1 MAGVDAFGLL
11 KDELKSE
18 EIQDQ
23 VNAARRVNTIAL
35 GMGEDRARSELIPFL
50 RQRVDEYTDEI
61 LLAIAEAAG
70 GLVKAIG
77 GGEHA
82 HMLIPLLEALAE
94 KEETIVRQ
102 KAVESLVQVGKSM
115 PASTLQSE
123 MKELLKRLAGG
134 DFFPSRISAAG
145 LFATVYPSTPPA
157 MRAPLRKMYEQLAKD
172 EMPMV
177 RSAAFAHMPAL
188 AAVVER
194 EVLTQELSPLFN
206 EMSQDMQESVREL
219 AVDNMEKM
227 VTLLSPEE
235 AARIFGSFFDN
246 VQMEKCSSMRVNKA
260 KHFVKLVVAMSPAR
274 PLRDQV
280 QAYIHLLASDPEVE
294 VRNAA
299 AANVGIFCSKLDG
312 ATVKGQILPVMKEL
326 AQPEEQPA
334 AQGGANPNQ
343 QVRESIAENVCSLSP
358 VIGREPTISE
368 LLPLVKLFLAEEQD
382 GTASIEIRRKVL
394 RSVAPLVETL
404 GAEACDV
411 HLMPEVLKMADDTQ
425 WRVRLSVVET
435 MPVYA
440 RHLGMDL
447 FNTRL
452 KDIQARAL
460 ADSVAHIR
468 ERAIANLSEL
478 SKEFGDE
485 WMKDAILPS
494 VQEAAKGT
502 GPASYLGRI
511 TSLQAVS
518 ALATTMPGGVL
529 SEVLVPQVCVP
540 LARDRVVNVRVAA
553 AEALVKCA
561 DKLQGE
567 NPAFVKDCIRP
578 ILVDLGQDTD
588 VDVKYW
594 AEKYT

>member
-1 MAGVDAFGLL
+1 MW
-11 KDELKSE
+11 
-18 EIQDQ
+18 Q
-23 VNAARRVNTIAL
+23 
-35 GMGEDRARSELIPFL
+35 
-50 RQRVDEYTDEI
+50 
-61 LLAIAEAAG
+61 AIAEAAG

-77 GGEHA
+77 GSEHA
-82 HMLIPLLEALAE
+82 HMLIPLLEKLAE

-102 KAVESLVQVGKSM
+102 KAVESLVQVGKEM

-123 MKELLKRLAGG
+123 MKELLKRLSGG

-194 EVLTQELSPLFN
+194 EVLAQELSPLFN

-260 KHFVKLVVAMSPAR
+260 KHFVKLVAAMSPAR

-280 QAYIHLLASDPEVE
+280 PAYIHLLASDPEVE

-299 AANVGIFCSKLDG
+299 AANLGIFCAKLDG

-343 QVRESIAENVCSLSP
+343 QVS
-358 VIGREPTISE
+358 VI
-368 LLPLVKLFLAEEQD
+368 
-382 GTASIEIRRKVL
+382 
-394 RSVAPLVETL
+394 
-404 GAEACDV
+404 
-411 HLMPEVLKMADDTQ
+411 
-425 WRVRLSVVET
+425 
-435 MPVYA
+435 
-440 RHLGMDL
+440 
-447 FNTRL
+447 
-452 KDIQARAL
+452 
-460 ADSVAHIR
+460 
-468 ERAIANLSEL
+468 
-478 SKEFGDE
+478 
-485 WMKDAILPS
+485 
-494 VQEAAKGT
+494 
-502 GPASYLGRI
+502 
-511 TSLQAVS
+511 S
-518 ALATTMPGGVL
+518 A
-529 SEVLVPQVCVP
+529 
-540 LARDRVVNVRVAA
+540 RVACT
-553 AEALVKCA
+553 EREWPYMPPSL
-561 DKLQGE
+561 
-567 NPAFVKDCIRP
+567 FVGSLHN
-578 ILVDLGQDTD
+578 IL
-588 VDVKYW
+588 
-594 AEKYT
+594 

>member
-1 MAGVDAFGLL
+1 MAGIDAFGLL
-11 KDELKSE
+11 KEELKSE

-35 GMGEDRARSELIPFL
+35 GMGEDRARGELIPFL

-61 LLAIAEAAG
+61 LLAIAKAAG

-94 KEETIVRQ
+94 KEETIVRV
-102 KAVESLVQVGKSM
+102 KAVESLVQIGKQM

-157 MRAPLRKMYEQLAKD
+157 MRAPLRKLYEQLAKD

-177 RSAAFAHMPAL
+177 RSAAFVHMPAL

-194 EVLTQELSPLFN
+194 EVLTTELSPLFN
-206 EMSQDMQESVREL
+206 ELSQDMQESVREL

-227 VTLLSPEE
+227 VGLLSPEE

-260 KHFVKLVVAMSPAR
+260 KHFVKLVAAMSPAR

-280 QAYIHLLASDPEVE
+280 PAYIHLLSADPEVE

-299 AANVGIFCSKLDG
+299 AANLAVFCAKLDA

-326 AQPEEQPA
+326 AQREEQPA
-334 AQGGANPNQ
+334 GGGANPNQ
-343 QVRESIAENVCSLSP
+343 QVREHIAENVSALAP
-358 VIGREPTISE
+358 VIGREPAISE
-368 LLPLVKLFLAEEQD
+368 LLPLVKLFLADEHD

-404 GAEACDV
+404 GAEACGQ

-435 MPVYA
+435 LPVYA
-440 RHLGMDL
+440 RHLGMEMFDE
-447 FNTRL
+447 RL
-452 KDIQARAL
+452 KDIQCRAL
-460 ADSVAHIR
+460 SDSVAHIR
-468 ERAIANLSEL
+468 ERAILNLAEL

-485 WMKDAILPS
+485 WMKASILPS

-518 ALATTMPGGVL
+518 ALAATMPGVII
-529 SEVLVPQVCVP
+529 SEVLVQQVCVP
-540 LARDRVVNVRVAA
+540 LARDRVVNVRIAA
-553 AEALVKCA
+553 AEALNKCA

-567 NPAFVKDCIRP
+567 NPNFVKDCIRP
-578 ILVDLGQDTD
+578 ILAELSQDGD
-588 VDVKYW
+588 VDVKLL
-594 AEKYT
+594 ATGGA

>member
-1 MAGVDAFGLL
+1 MAGGDAFALL

-35 GMGEDRARSELIPFL
+35 SMGEERGRGELVPFL

-82 HMLIPLLEALAE
+82 HILIPLLEALAE

-102 KAVESLVQVGKSM
+102 KAVESLVQIGKQM
-115 PASTLQSE
+115 PANTLQSE
-123 MKELLKRLAGG
+123 MKELLKRLSGG

-157 MRAPLRKMYEQLAKD
+157 MRAPLRKLYEQLAKD

-194 EVLTQELSPLFN
+194 EVLTAELSPLFN
-206 EMSQDMQESVREL
+206 ELSQDMQESVREL

-227 VTLLSPEE
+227 VGLLSPEE
-235 AARIFGSFFDN
+235 AAKIFGSFFDN

-260 KHFVKLVVAMSPAR
+260 KHFVKFVTAMSPAR

-280 QAYIHLLASDPEVE
+280 PAYIHLLAADPEVE

-299 AANVGIFCSKLDG
+299 AANLGLFCAKLDS
-312 ATVKGQILPVMKEL
+312 ATVKSQVLPTMKEL
-326 AQPEEQPA
+326 AQPEEQTS

-343 QVRESIAENVCSLSP
+343 QVREHIAENVCSLAP
-358 VIGREPTISE
+358 VIGREPAISE
-368 LLPLVKLFLAEEQD
+368 LLPLVKLFLADEQD

-404 GAEACDV
+404 GGEACDV

-425 WRVRLSVVET
+425 WRVRLSIVET
-435 MPVYA
+435 LPVYA
-440 RHLGMDL
+440 RHLGMDM
-447 FNTRL
+447 FNARL

-460 ADSVAHIR
+460 SDSVAHIR
-468 ERAIANLSEL
+468 ERAILNLTDL
-478 SKEFGDE
+478 AKDFGDE

-494 VQEAAKGT
+494 VQEAAKGS

-511 TSLQAVS
+511 TSLQTVA
-518 ALATTMPGGVL
+518 ALAGSMPGAL
-529 SEVLVPQVCVP
+529 ISEVLVPQICVP
-540 LARDRVVNVRVAA
+540 LARDRVVNVRIAA
-553 AEALVKCA
+553 AEALIKCA
-561 DKLQGE
+561 SKLQEE
-567 NPAFVKDCIRP
+567 NPSFVKECIRP
-578 ILVDLGQDTD
+578 VCIAFVSRWRARIKICAYL
-588 VDVKYW
+588 
-594 AEKYT
+594 

>member
-11 KDELKSE
+11 KEELKSE

-35 GMGEDRARSELIPFL
+35 GMGEDRARGELIPFL

-61 LLAIAEAAG
+61 LLAIAKAAG

-94 KEETIVRQ
+94 KEETIVRV
-102 KAVESLVQVGKSM
+102 KAVESLVQIGKQM

-157 MRAPLRKMYEQLAKD
+157 MRAPLRKLYEQLAKD

-177 RSAAFAHMPAL
+177 RSAAFVHMPAL

-194 EVLTQELSPLFN
+194 EVLTTELSPLFN
-206 EMSQDMQESVREL
+206 ELSQDMQESVREL

-227 VTLLSPEE
+227 VGLLSPEE

-260 KHFVKLVVAMSPAR
+260 KHFVKLVAAMSPAR

-280 QAYIHLLASDPEVE
+280 PAYIHLLSADPEVE

-299 AANVGIFCSKLDG
+299 AANLAVFCAKLDA

-326 AQPEEQPA
+326 AQREEQPA
-334 AQGGANPNQ
+334 GGGANPNQ
-343 QVRESIAENVCSLSP
+343 QVREHIAENVSALAP
-358 VIGREPTISE
+358 VIGREPAISE
-368 LLPLVKLFLAEEQD
+368 LLPLVKLFLADEHD

-404 GAEACDV
+404 GAEACGQ

-435 MPVYA
+435 LPVYA
-440 RHLGMDL
+440 RHLGMEMFDE
-447 FNTRL
+447 RL
-452 KDIQARAL
+452 KDIQCRAL
-460 ADSVAHIR
+460 SDSVAHIR
-468 ERAIANLSEL
+468 ERAILNLAEL

-485 WMKDAILPS
+485 WMKASILPS

-518 ALATTMPGGVL
+518 ALAATMPGVII
-529 SEVLVPQVCVP
+529 SEVLVQQVCVP
-540 LARDRVVNVRVAA
+540 LARDRVVNVRIAA
-553 AEALVKCA
+553 AEALNKCA

-567 NPAFVKDCIRP
+567 NPNFVKDCIRP
-578 ILVDLGQDTD
+578 ILAELSQDGD
-588 VDVKYW
+588 VDVKLL
-594 AEKYT
+594 ATGGA